1 MNSNGHPVL
10 NNIAPCSIIDAASPS
25 CCAARAGE
33 AARGIAHQR
42 NSALCGIE
50 IPRVGQTPNWDFQVF
65 TCVDRERH
73 RLWKVQHDLP
83 FAMRRSFSLSYFRT
97 VTHADHGFAE
107 RHEVHLPVGLFV
119 DLWRFNPDVIISGEL
134 GARTLIAAL
143 YSRMRDA
150 RFWFASRVRRTRSA
164 I

>member
-1 MNSNGHPVL
+1 
-10 NNIAPCSIIDAASPS
+10 
-25 CCAARAGE
+25 
-33 AARGIAHQR
+33 
-42 NSALCGIE
+42 
-50 IPRVGQTPNWDFQVF
+50 
-65 TCVDRERH
+65 
-73 RLWKVQHDLP
+73 
-83 FAMRRSFSLSYFRT
+83 MRRSFSLSYFRT

-143 YSRMRDA
+143 YSRMR
-150 RFWFASRVRRTRSA
+150 RRTLLVRFEGTPHTDA